1 MKAPAAEHGPS
12 GLSLVGGRT
21 FASLSVPSYRI
32 LWFSMIAAF
41 MGNQMHIVA
50 RGFLALNLTGQ
61 ASSIGWVM
69 ASWGVPMMFFSL
81 LGGAVADRFDRKR
94 VLVLAQAG
102 QGVMGLGI
110 ALLLLTGS
118 LEMWHL
124 IVAGVWQGTMFSFNG
139 PARQALIPELVGDE
153 LLMNAIALNN
163 AAMNLTRVVGP
174 TLAGVMIAIDETA
187 TAVYFFMAS
196 SYVVVLLLLWFG
208 LPSARARGQVVVA
221 REDREPIWAE
231 MKAGL
236 RYVFVD
242 HRLIAGLI
250 VTALVPVLIGWP
262 YQMLLP
268 VFQEDVFHVDPK
280 GLGFM
285 YTVGGI
291 GALAG
296 SLLVAAFSEHPRAT
310 GFQVGAGVVFG
321 LSLAAFAWA
330 PNFWVASGLL
340 VLVGLSSMTFM
351 SLNNT
356 QVMAITEP
364 QYHGRV
370 MSVYML
376 TWSLMP
382 IGGVP
387 ISFLTDRFG
396 APVTVG
402 VSGLVVALFMV
413 AASRML
419 LGASRARSRHQL
431 ALAAGDSGG

>member
-1 MKAPAAEHGPS
+1 MS
-12 GLSLVGGRT
+12 SVGGRT
-21 FASLSVPSYRI
+21 FASLAVGPYRI
-32 LWFSMIAAF
+32 LWLSMIASF
-41 MGNQMHIVA
+41 LGNQMHIVA

-69 ASWGVPMMFFSL
+69 ASWGLPMLAFSL

-94 VLVLAQAG
+94 VLVIAQAG
-102 QGVMGLGI
+102 QGLMGLGI
-110 ALLLLTGS
+110 AFLLLFGA

-139 PARQALIPELVGDE
+139 PARQALIPELVDDR

-187 TAVYFFMAS
+187 TMVYFFMAS
-196 SYVVVLLLLWFG
+196 TYVVVLLLLMLG
-208 LPSARARGQVVVA
+208 LPDADQRAPNASR
-221 REDREPIWAE
+221 DRERLPMWQE

-236 RYVFVD
+236 RYVFVEN
-242 HRLIAGLI
+242 RLIAGLI
-250 VTALVPVLIGWP
+250 VVALVPVLIGWP

-285 YTVGGI
+285 YTVGGV

-296 SLLVAAFSEHPRAT
+296 SLLVAAFSEHPKAT

-321 LSLAAFAWA
+321 LSLAAFAFS
-330 PNFWVASGLL
+330 PNFWLACGLL

-351 SLNNT
+351 ALNNT

-364 QYHGRV
+364 DYHGRV

-382 IGGVP
+382 LGGVP

-396 APVTVG
+396 APLTVG
-402 VSGLVVALFMV
+402 VSGIVVAIFMTG
-413 AASRML
+413 ASKLL
-419 LGASRARSRHQL
+419 LGASRARSRGRL
-431 ALAAGDSGG
+431 ALAAGDGGG